1 MLVLRVIKTAPLV
14 LQVVAG
20 LDEALLSMQTGGV
33 RRVYVPGALAFPKG
47 LPSGPGRR
55 AYMLSEML
63 CSASAVSSVRLI
75 FVTVVNPCPAPHA
88 SPVRASS
95 MLAD

>member
-1 MLVLRVIKTAPLV
+1 MQSGPSVTPHLG

-47 LPSGPGRR
+47 LPSGPGR
-55 AYMLSEML
+55 YS
-63 CSASAVSSVRLI
+63 
-75 FVTVVNPCPAPHA
+75 NAP
-88 SPVRASS
+88 
-95 MLAD
+95 